1 MLKFF
6 VFRMDFNDYY
16 KNDRDRTKGGMDF
29 SQFDA
34 DHYDDYDSEDD
45 ESEEDEEEVSGESPG
60 F

>member
-1 MLKFF
+1 
-6 VFRMDFNDYY
+6 MDFNDYY